1 MNREQYNYDYKK
13 LVKSFEGFREKLGVF
28 GNLNKGDKIGFGE
41 NDVIYIDTSSY
52 IQGLTRWYYK
62 QNRDVVMMKID
73 SIVQEY
79 LLYLRYVDSVYT
91 NTRNIQHASI
101 VKNLIKSI
109 SELSNKI
116 IGGLDILRETYEGDK
131 QVEKKIMSL
140 KNSTDYRTR
149 QLTDYCW

>member
-1 MNREQYNYDYKK
+1 MNREQYTYDYEK
-13 LVKSFEGFREKLGVF
+13 LVKSFEGFREKLGIF

-41 NDVIYIDTSSY
+41 NDSIYIDTSSY

-73 SIVQEY
+73 SIVREY
-79 LLYLRYVDSVYT
+79 LLYLQYVDSVYT
-91 NTRNIQHASI
+91 NTTNIQYASI
-101 VKNLIKSI
+101 VKNLIKRI
-109 SELSNKI
+109 NQLSNSI